1 MDYYSRRHHKA
12 RIVRDAIRSAVVEGI
27 WSGVE
32 LLPQEDELSRQFG
45 VGRNVVREAL
55 QFLVEEGM
63 LTRQPGSGTRPT
75 ARVLL
80 HATESLRSLREG
92 TTDGVGDVDVILHR
106 VLRWAEIP
114 AATLHTSSLE
124 LEQDGSVIHFERLTY
139 AAHPLIFWSTV
150 MRSDVGLTCPAEPGE
165 TTPEGFYSYLERS
178 GLTLGHGTVRTG
190 AVRAD
195 RGIAELLE
203 VEPGSPILLQHR
215 RLLLQDGRP
224 LEISTGYYRPDQVS
238 LVQVMNR

>member
-1 MDYYSRRHHKA
+1 MDYFARRHHKA
-12 RIVRDAIRSAVVEGI
+12 RIVRDAIRSAVVERAWG
-27 WSGVE
+27 SDA
-32 LLPQEDELSRQFG
+32 LPQEDELSRQFG
-45 VGRNVVREAL
+45 VGRNVIREAL

-63 LTRQPGSGTRPT
+63 LTRQQGSGTRPT
-75 ARVLL
+75 SQVLL

-92 TTDGVGDVDVILHR
+92 TGGDTGDADAILHR

-114 AATLHTSSLE
+114 AAPLHASSLE
-124 LEQDGSVIHFERLTY
+124 LEPGGSVIHLERLTY

-150 MRSDVGLTCPAEPGE
+150 MRADVGLAPPTEPGA

-178 GLTLGHGTVRTG
+178 GLTLGRGTVRTG

-203 VEPGSPILLQHR
+203 VEAGSPVLLQHR

-224 LEISTGYYRPDQVS
+224 LEVSTGYFRPDQVS